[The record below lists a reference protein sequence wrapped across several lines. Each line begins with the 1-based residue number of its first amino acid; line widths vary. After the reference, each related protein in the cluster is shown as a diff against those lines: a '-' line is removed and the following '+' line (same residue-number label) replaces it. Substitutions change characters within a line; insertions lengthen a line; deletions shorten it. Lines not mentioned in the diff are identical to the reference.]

1 MTPSIIIFI
10 KDACGAASSLL
21 PNDVSPAIHATIQ
34 MTEPTDIAATIPE
47 GPVEP
52 VILKTSVVRSSVAI
66 VMPDTG
72 LFELPTRPTILDET
86 APKKNPNITTNSA
99 PGSDM
104 GTCGMRHI
112 KRITATIPAA
122 TSRRSRSRAVLF
134 SNLKKLFSKT
144 LSFCVDRNHPCR
156 IEIHRTTK
164 QLFDRLENTIER
176 KKLCLRKQP
185 WQVLR

>member
-1 MTPSIIIFI
+1 MIAFADPIFRD
-10 KDACGAASSLL
+10 KMKFNY
-21 PNDVSPAIHATIQ
+21 PWRK
-34 MTEPTDIAATIPE
+34 PTDIAATIPE

-52 VILKTSVVRSSVAI
+52 VILKMSVVKSSVAI

-104 GTCGMRHI
+104 GTCGMKHI

-122 TSRRSRSRAVLF
+122 TRRRRFLRDKEVSHVL
-134 SNLKKLFSKT
+134 L
-144 LSFCVDRNHPCR
+144 
-156 IEIHRTTK
+156 
-164 QLFDRLENTIER
+164 Q
-176 KKLCLRKQP
+176 
-185 WQVLR
+185 